1 MIRKYQHIASRVSV
15 LGFLTL
21 LMMASAFGQDA
32 STSQTVTLQVFETN
46 KIDISQRA
54 LTLVINQ
61 ASLETGAPIEA
72 ANEDGNLIWI
82 TNGENKKITV
92 ASNNAAPRFLVKVSA
107 LDVAGTSGVPAPEVP
122 LNDNTTK
129 DFVVGVSRT
138 WGKCKIRFVASAK
151 VSDGIGVDTHV
162 VTYTI
167 TGG

>member
-1 MIRKYQHIASRVSV
+1 MIRRERHIATRAGILAV
-15 LGFLTL
+15 LSL
-21 LMMASAFGQDA
+21 LSATSAFGQQA
-32 STSQTVTLQVFETN
+32 TTTQTLTLQVFETN

-54 LTLVINQ
+54 LSLVINQ

-92 ASNNAAPRFLVKVSA
+92 ASNNAAPRFLVKVNA
-107 LDVAGTSGVPAPEVP
+107 LDISGTSGVAAPEVT

-129 DFVVGVSRT
+129 DFVVGVSRS

-151 VSDGIGVDTHV
+151 VADGIGTETHL